1 MKITLRRHGRSYDL
15 HATEVVRVV
24 PTRELGVH
32 SPIPGLQMGFV
43 MGCPVLVSEPDV
55 LLESVSGG
63 PGLQGPHTVGASVVA
78 EGQEP
83 DGEWVVV
90 LRTNGDC
97 HQAVMADE
105 VDWKAKEQE

>member
-1 MKITLRRHGRSYDL
+1 MKITLRRLGRRYDL
-15 HATEVVRVV
+15 NATEVVRVV

-55 LLESVSGG
+55 VLESMSGG
-63 PGLQGPHTVGASVVA
+63 PSLQGPPSTGTSA

-83 DGEWVVV
+83 NAEWVVV
-90 LRTNGDC
+90 MRTNGDC

>member
-1 MKITLRRHGRSYDL
+1 MKITLCRHGRSYDL
-15 HATEVVRVV
+15 NATEVVRVV

-55 LLESVSGG
+55 VLEPMSGG
-63 PGLQGPHTVGASVVA
+63 PSLHGPSSTGASA

-83 DGEWVVV
+83 NAEWVVV
-90 LRTNGDC
+90 MRTNGDC

>member
-1 MKITLRRHGRSYDL
+1 MKITLCRHGRSYDL
-15 HATEVVRVV
+15 NATEVVRVV

-55 LLESVSGG
+55 VLEPMSGG
-63 PGLQGPHTVGASVVA
+63 SSLHGPSSTGASA

-83 DGEWVVV
+83 NAEWVVV
-90 LRTNGDC
+90 MRTNGDC

>member
-1 MKITLRRHGRSYDL
+1 MKITLRRLGRRYDL
-15 HATEVVRVV
+15 TATEVVRVV

-55 LLESVSGG
+55 VLESMSGG
-63 PGLQGPHTVGASVVA
+63 PSLQGPPSTGASA
-78 EGQEP
+78 DGQEP
-83 DGEWVVV
+83 NAEWVVV
-90 LRTNGDC
+90 MRTNGDC